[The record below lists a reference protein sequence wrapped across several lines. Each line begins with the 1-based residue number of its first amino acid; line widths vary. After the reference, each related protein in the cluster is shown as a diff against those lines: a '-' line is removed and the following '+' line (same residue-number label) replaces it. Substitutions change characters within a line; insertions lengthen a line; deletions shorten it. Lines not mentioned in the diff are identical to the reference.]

1 MYQNTIPSTAHDG
14 VLKVAAE
21 TETLPQSTA
30 VLISGDDRKTDDEGF
45 RAHGST
51 LAQGLERHTPF
62 AALNGHRV
70 VERSLLS
77 GVAPFLPTTD
87 HALAAIL
94 DISLPHR
101 LVLALR
107 FNIHGG
113 GLSACRDSRTGGKT
127 LPPKAQFFEIQR
139 NFSYF
144 QLRCTCCRLTTQDR
158 FRSVTIPEAV
168 KNSTPK
174 STVAPIRAI
183 PNE

>member
-14 VLKVAAE
+14 VLKVATE

-127 LPPKAQFFEIQR
+127 LPP
-139 NFSYF
+139 
-144 QLRCTCCRLTTQDR
+144 
-158 FRSVTIPEAV
+158 PE
-168 KNSTPK
+168 S
-174 STVAPIRAI
+174 SIL
-183 PNE
+183 